1 MLQGRNVC
9 SNPDELLLRQ
19 FKDSL
24 ARSTTSVT
32 SFQDFSEF
40 RQRKADPKC
49 SLNDVNPLNRAL
61 GIYPITR
68 RTPHSLRQHADLF
81 VMSNRVWTDSG
92 RFRECPGMESLY
104 VVTHLSSMDPRMHSS
119 VKHFYGQLAATGW
132 LVDVNRWDEKAG
144 LLTGCGVRS
153 QVIDVLEAQIKRRP
167 AMKKVSTAVTKQR
180 RNFSQPKRTIGLDL
194 GDRNSWY
201 CVLDEGGQIRL
212 EQRVR
217 TNAKALRE
225 VFGEMPRSRIA
236 LETGTHS
243 PWISRLLND
252 LGHEVIV
259 ANARKVR
266 LIGESRKK
274 DDRLDAQT
282 LARLA
287 RIDSVLLCPVKHRSA
302 QAQADLTVIR
312 ARAALVRARTG
323 LVNSAR
329 SLAKSYGERLRG
341 CNVRNMNP
349 EKAESLSPELQVA
362 LEPLLH
368 AIESLSERI
377 VEYNDR
383 IGALAEQRYPQV
395 ELLKQIKGVGTLI
408 ALTFLLTLEDP
419 HRFRKSRDVGC
430 YLGLQP
436 GRRNSGQ
443 SEPQMH
449 ISKEG
454 DPYLRTLLV
463 QGAQHI
469 LGPFGVDCD
478 LRRWGL
484 KLAERGGKSCKKRA
498 IVATARKLAVL
509 LHHLWVSGEVYEPL
523 HNSSRATVAAAA

>member
-1 MLQGRNVC
+1 
-9 SNPDELLLRQ
+9 
-19 FKDSL
+19 
-24 ARSTTSVT
+24 
-32 SFQDFSEF
+32 
-40 RQRKADPKC
+40 
-49 SLNDVNPLNRAL
+49 
-61 GIYPITR
+61 
-68 RTPHSLRQHADLF
+68 
-81 VMSNRVWTDSG
+81 
-92 RFRECPGMESLY
+92 
-104 VVTHLSSMDPRMHSS
+104 
-119 VKHFYGQLAATGW
+119 
-132 LVDVNRWDEKAG
+132 
-144 LLTGCGVRS
+144 
-153 QVIDVLEAQIKRRP
+153 
-167 AMKKVSTAVTKQR
+167 MKKGSTAAAMQS
-180 RNFSQPKRTIGLDL
+180 RNFSQQRLTIGLDL

-201 CVLDEGGQIRL
+201 CVVDEAGQVQL

-217 TNAKALRE
+217 TNARALRE
-225 VFGEMPRSRIA
+225 VFGGMPRSRMA

-243 PWISRLLND
+243 PWISRLLRE

-287 RIDSVLLCPVKHRSA
+287 RIDPELLCPVKHRSA
-302 QAQADLTVIR
+302 QAQADLMMIR
-312 ARAALVRARTG
+312 GRAGLVRARTG
-323 LVNSAR
+323 LVNTAR
-329 SLAKSYGERLRG
+329 SLAKSYGEQLRG

-349 EKAESLSPELQVA
+349 EKAESLSPELQRA
-362 LEPLLH
+362 LEPLLA
-368 AIESLSERI
+368 AIESVSERI
-377 VEYNDR
+377 AEYNER
-383 IGALAEQRYPQV
+383 IEKLAQQSYPQV
-395 ELLKQIKGVGTLI
+395 ALLKQVKGVGTLI

-419 HRFRKSRDVGC
+419 HRFRKSRDVGG

-443 SEPQMH
+443 SEPQMR

-484 KLAERGGKSCKKRA
+484 KLAERGGRNGKKRA
-498 IVATARKLAVL
+498 IVATARKLSVL

-523 HNSSRATVAAAA
+523 HNSSRVTVAAAA

>member
-1 MLQGRNVC
+1 
-9 SNPDELLLRQ
+9 
-19 FKDSL
+19 
-24 ARSTTSVT
+24 
-32 SFQDFSEF
+32 
-40 RQRKADPKC
+40 
-49 SLNDVNPLNRAL
+49 
-61 GIYPITR
+61 
-68 RTPHSLRQHADLF
+68 
-81 VMSNRVWTDSG
+81 
-92 RFRECPGMESLY
+92 
-104 VVTHLSSMDPRMHSS
+104 
-119 VKHFYGQLAATGW
+119 
-132 LVDVNRWDEKAG
+132 
-144 LLTGCGVRS
+144 
-153 QVIDVLEAQIKRRP
+153 
-167 AMKKVSTAVTKQR
+167 MKKVNTAVIKQSR
-180 RNFSQPKRTIGLDL
+180 TFSQPTLTIGLDL

-201 CVLDEGGQIRL
+201 CVLDEAGQIRL

-217 TNAKALRE
+217 TNAQGLRE
-225 VFGEMPRSRIA
+225 VFGALPRSRVA
-236 LETGTHS
+236 LETGRHS
-243 PWISRLLND
+243 PWISRLLSE

-259 ANARKVR
+259 AHARKVR

-274 DDRLDAQT
+274 DDRLDAET

-287 RIDSVLLCPVKHRSA
+287 RIDPELLCPVKHRSA

-312 ARAALVRARTG
+312 ARAGLVRARTA
-323 LVNSAR
+323 LVNTAR

-349 EKAESLSPELQVA
+349 EKAAALSPELQSA
-362 LEPLLH
+362 LEPLL
-368 AIESLSERI
+368 AEIASLSEHI
-377 VEYNDR
+377 AEYNDR
-383 IGALAEQRYPQV
+383 IEALAQHRYPQV
-395 ELLKQIKGVGTLI
+395 ALLKQIKGVGTLI

-484 KLAERGGKSCKKRA
+484 KLAERGGRSGKKRA

-509 LHHLWVSGEVYEPL
+509 LHHLWGSGEVYEPW
-523 HNSSRATVAAAA
+523 HNRGRVAQPAAA

>member
-1 MLQGRNVC
+1 
-9 SNPDELLLRQ
+9 
-19 FKDSL
+19 
-24 ARSTTSVT
+24 
-32 SFQDFSEF
+32 
-40 RQRKADPKC
+40 
-49 SLNDVNPLNRAL
+49 
-61 GIYPITR
+61 
-68 RTPHSLRQHADLF
+68 
-81 VMSNRVWTDSG
+81 
-92 RFRECPGMESLY
+92 
-104 VVTHLSSMDPRMHSS
+104 
-119 VKHFYGQLAATGW
+119 
-132 LVDVNRWDEKAG
+132 
-144 LLTGCGVRS
+144 
-153 QVIDVLEAQIKRRP
+153 
-167 AMKKVSTAVTKQR
+167 MKKVSTAAAQQSRNISQQR
-180 RNFSQPKRTIGLDL
+180 LTIGLDL
-194 GDRNSWY
+194 GDRHSWY
-201 CVLDEGGQIRL
+201 CVLDEAGQVQL

-217 TNAKALRE
+217 TSAQALQD
-225 VFGEMPRSRIA
+225 VFGGMPCSRVA

-243 PWISRLLND
+243 PWISRLLSE

-287 RIDSVLLCPVKHRSA
+287 RIDPKLLCPVKHRSA

-312 ARAALVRARTG
+312 ARAGLVRARTG
-323 LVNSAR
+323 LVNTAR
-329 SLAKSYGERLRG
+329 GVAKSYGARLRA
-341 CNVRNMNP
+341 CNVRNLNP
-349 EKAESLSPELQVA
+349 EKAEGLSPELQRA
-362 LEPLLH
+362 LEPLLS
-368 AIESLSERI
+368 AIEELSERI
-377 VEYNDR
+377 AEHNER
-383 IGALAEQRYPQV
+383 IEALAEQSYPKV
-395 ELLKQIKGVGTLI
+395 ALLKQIKGVGTLI

-419 HRFRKSRDVGC
+419 HRFQKSRDVGC

-443 SEPQMH
+443 SQPQMH

-484 KLAERGGKSCKKRA
+484 KLAERGGKSGKKRA
-498 IVATARKLAVL
+498 IIATARKLAVL

-523 HNSSRATVAAAA
+523 HNSHRAALPAAA

>member
-1 MLQGRNVC
+1 
-9 SNPDELLLRQ
+9 
-19 FKDSL
+19 
-24 ARSTTSVT
+24 
-32 SFQDFSEF
+32 
-40 RQRKADPKC
+40 
-49 SLNDVNPLNRAL
+49 
-61 GIYPITR
+61 
-68 RTPHSLRQHADLF
+68 
-81 VMSNRVWTDSG
+81 
-92 RFRECPGMESLY
+92 
-104 VVTHLSSMDPRMHSS
+104 
-119 VKHFYGQLAATGW
+119 
-132 LVDVNRWDEKAG
+132 
-144 LLTGCGVRS
+144 
-153 QVIDVLEAQIKRRP
+153 
-167 AMKKVSTAVTKQR
+167 MKKVSTVGAKPNKKILGQR
-180 RNFSQPKRTIGLDL
+180 LTIGLDL

-201 CVLDEGGQIRL
+201 CMLDESGQIQR

-217 TNAKALRE
+217 TNATALRE
-225 VFGEMPRSRIA
+225 VFGEMAQSRIA
-236 LETGTHS
+236 LEIGTHS
-243 PWISRLLND
+243 PWISRLLSE
-252 LGHEVIV
+252 LGHEVVV

-287 RIDSVLLCPVKHRSA
+287 RIDPQLLYPVKHRSA

-312 ARAALVRARTG
+312 ARAGLVRARTA
-323 LVNSAR
+323 LVNTVR
-329 SLAKSYGERLRG
+329 GLAKSYGERLRS

-349 EKAESLSPELQVA
+349 EKAEGLSPELQAA
-362 LEPLLH
+362 LQPLL
-368 AIESLSERI
+368 AALESLSEQI
-377 VEYNDR
+377 VEYNER
-383 IGALAEQRYPQV
+383 IEHLALESYPQV
-395 ELLKQIKGVGTLI
+395 GLLKQIKGVGTLI
-408 ALTFLLTLEDP
+408 ALTYMLTLEDP
-419 HRFRKSRDVGC
+419 HRFRQSRDVGC

-484 KLAERGGKSCKKRA
+484 KLAERGGRSGKKRA

-509 LHHLWVSGEVYEPL
+509 LHRLWVSGEVYEPL
-523 HNSSRATVAAAA
+523 HNSKQRALPAAA